1 MERPQEDAYRV
12 AIEEYRAV
20 SRARIAKLSD
30 ADLDTI
36 VGVLP
41 RRQIS
46 NYFVQFRKV
55 LQSSI
60 LFLIGQFISISF
72 LMAQFISFLLY
83 SVCFFDLFAK
93 HLCFF

>member
-30 ADLDTI
+30 ADLATI

-41 RRQIS
+41 QRQIS

-55 LQSSI
+55 S
-60 LFLIGQFISISF
+60 
-72 LMAQFISFLLY
+72 
-83 SVCFFDLFAK
+83 DRT
-93 HLCFF
+93 

>member
-1 MERPQEDAYRV
+1 MGKQQDDAYRE

-20 SRARIAKLSD
+20 SRARIAKLSEPN
-30 ADLDTI
+30 LSNI

-55 LQSSI
+55 LQI
-60 LFLIGQFISISF
+60 KITVPKINFYVFLIISLVLILICFQNFHAYSR
-72 LMAQFISFLLY
+72 LQIILY
-83 SVCFFDLFAK
+83 
-93 HLCFF
+93 

>member
-1 MERPQEDAYRV
+1 MEKQQEDAYRE

-30 ADLDTI
+30 TNVTNL

-55 LQSSI
+55 LQICITFFTIKLSLPSI
-60 LFLIGQFISISF
+60 FLVLI
-72 LMAQFISFLLY
+72 
-83 SVCFFDLFAK
+83 
-93 HLCFF
+93 